1 MSELID
7 AVSALSSP
15 PDRRHVSR
23 EHWARKGAT
32 SDLTI
37 DETLL
42 LHSAGWE
49 PTDMVFGV
57 SWWSIP
63 WGVWQW
69 QTGVVK
75 EASDAFGGAM
85 GDATEQLRSECARAG
100 GSGVVGVEISLRI
113 RSHHVDL
120 ALTGTAVRPVGK
132 HPADEVFVS
141 DLSARDFVLLDRAGW
156 APLGIVAGASFVIAP
171 RRSARQWAAQQN
183 QNVELP
189 NLTEALYTA
198 RESAMD
204 QLQTAGRELDA
215 DGVVGVQ
222 LREGPMGA
230 SSRIMQFVAVGTAV
244 HLASDTHRPVSP
256 RMVVPL
262 DDAVRQFQVTSLR
275 TPG

>member
-7 AVSALSSP
+7 AVDALSHP
-15 PDRRHVSR
+15 PEARHRGEHRPRR
-23 EHWARKGAT
+23 GAT

-63 WGVWQW
+63 WGVWNW
-69 QTGVVK
+69 QTGVVN
-75 EASDAFGGAM
+75 EATEAFAGALT
-85 GDATEQLRSECARAG
+85 DATEQLQAECTRAG
-100 GSGVVGVEISLRI
+100 GSGVVGVTTTLRI
-113 RSHHVDL
+113 RSTHVDL
-120 ALTGTAVRPVGK
+120 ALVGTAVRPVEG
-132 HPADEVFVS
+132 PPDDQVFIS
-141 DLSARDFVLLDRAGW
+141 DLTARDFVLLRRAGW
-156 APLGIVAGASFVIAP
+156 APVGIAAGASFVIAP

-198 RESAMD
+198 REGAMA
-204 QLQTAGRELDA
+204 QLQHSGRALGA
-215 DGVVGVQ
+215 DGVVGVK
-222 LREGPMGA
+222 LREGPMGS
-230 SSRIMQFVAVGTAV
+230 SSRILQFVAVGTAV
-244 HLASDTHRPVSP
+244 RLVEAAHRPVTP

-262 DDAVRQFQVTSLR
+262 DDAVRQFQATSLR